1 MKTSFGRR
9 GTQGNRSDAFF
20 AISDPTRRRLLDL
33 LAHGERPVNRLASS
47 FSTTRSA
54 VSQHLH
60 VLHAAGLVSVR
71 YAGREHIYRLRP
83 GRLREVYDWVSRYER
98 FWRS

>member
-1 MKTSFGRR
+1 MKTALRGRAAPW
-9 GTQGNRSDAFF
+9 NSLDVFS

-33 LAHGERPVNRLASS
+33 LARGERPVKRLAS
-47 FSTTRSA
+47 FFPTTRSA

-71 YAGREHIYRLRP
+71 KAGREHLFRL
-83 GRLREVYDWVSRYER
+83 
-98 FWRS
+98 